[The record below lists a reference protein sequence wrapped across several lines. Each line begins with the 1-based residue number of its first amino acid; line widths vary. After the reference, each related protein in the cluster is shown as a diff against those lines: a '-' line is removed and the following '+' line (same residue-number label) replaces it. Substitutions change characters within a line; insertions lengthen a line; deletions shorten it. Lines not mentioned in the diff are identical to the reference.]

1 MTAPRP
7 RRGLGTYLAIASTL
21 LSVLLTVVL
30 GAVGGYTGGE
40 QMRLSIGNR
49 LADLAFQTASRLDR
63 ATFERY
69 REVQLMADRLG
80 SVGDRRTVARELGAM
95 QASYRHYVWLGLT
108 DPAGVVRTAGGGL
121 LEGEDIS
128 GQPWFGKGLEG
139 RYLGDVH
146 QAMPPLTRLL
156 DKKPEGG
163 AAPRFFDIAFAV
175 RDDQGRL
182 RGVLGAYVSWE
193 WAKEVRKTI
202 FTPVDRHSTV
212 EPLIVSRTGE
222 VLLGPSD
229 LEGRRMDLPSIAR
242 AAKGEAGYDVETWP
256 DGRTYLVGYARTRG
270 HEQSPGMGWTILVR
284 QELQQ
289 AYEPVAQ
296 LRQRL
301 ILWGI
306 GTALLFSLAGW
317 LVARW
322 ITRPLLQVAREAK
335 ALEAGAVPALDVPA
349 LAYREVHELGGA
361 LSSLMLKLR
370 DNEDELREL
379 NAGLEKRV
387 EERTAKLRLAYERV
401 RANEQRVQ
409 VILESAQDPFF
420 AVDLQGRVIEWN
432 GRAESLFGWTRE
444 EILGRPIEETLVP
457 PRFAGAIT
465 KMLEAFSRGERPV
478 LIQAPFERILV
489 DRLGREIEVEA
500 RVGLVDTG
508 PDRFFAAFVHDISQR
523 KEVERLKSEFVST
536 VSHELRTPLT
546 AIHGSLQL
554 LQSGMAG
561 ELPEDARELVMLS
574 AQSSERLVRLV
585 NDVLDLERMTS
596 GRMQYTVEPC
606 LLSPLAM
613 QAIRDVHPLAEAA
626 DVRLLLEAAE
636 PLTVLGDHDRLLQ
649 VAINLLAN
657 AVKFSPRGGTVHVAV
672 RRNGDD
678 ARFSVVDHGA
688 GVPESFRSRVFERF
702 AQADS
707 SDRRQRGGTGLGL
720 SICRAIV
727 EAHHGRIDFTS
738 EPGVRT
744 EFFFEIAVQE

>member
-1 MTAPRP
+1 MTSPQP
-7 RRGLGTYLAIASTL
+7 RRGLGTYLAVASTL

-30 GAVGGYTGGE
+30 GAVGGYTVSE

-80 SVGDRRTVARELGAM
+80 SETDRRVVAHELGSM
-95 QASYRHYVWLGLT
+95 QASYRHYAWLALT
-108 DPAGVVRTAGGGL
+108 DASGVVRTASGGR
-121 LEGEDIS
+121 LEGQNVS
-128 GQPWFGKGLEG
+128 GQPWFGDALAG
-139 RYLGDVH
+139 RHLGPV
-146 QAMPPLTRLL
+146 QKTP
-156 DKKPEGG
+156 
-163 AAPRFFDIAFAV
+163 PRFFDIAFPV
-175 RDDQGRL
+175 RDEQSRL
-182 RGVLGAYVSWE
+182 KGVLNARISWE
-193 WAKEVRKTI
+193 WATEVRKLI
-202 FTPVDRHSTV
+202 FTPVHRHSSV
-212 EPLIVSRTGE
+212 EPLIVSRAGE
-222 VLLGPSD
+222 VLLGPAE
-229 LEGRRMDLPSIAR
+229 LEGQRIELPSLAR
-242 AAKGEAGYDVETWP
+242 AAQGAAGFDVETWP
-256 DGRTYLVGYARTRG
+256 DGRTFLVGYTRTQG
-270 HEQSPGMGWTILVR
+270 HDKSPGMDWIILVR

-289 AYEPVAQ
+289 AYEPVAE
-296 LRQRL
+296 LRRRL
-301 ILWGI
+301 IYWGV
-306 GTALLFSLAGW
+306 GTALLFSLAGL

-322 ITRPLLQVAREAK
+322 VTRPLRQMAREAK
-335 ALEAGAVPALDVPA
+335 ALEQGGEPALDIPA
-349 LAYREVHELGGA
+349 SAYREVHLLGGA
-361 LSSLMLKLR
+361 LSSLMRKLR

-387 EERTAKLRLAYERV
+387 EERTAKLRIAYERV

-444 EILGRPIEETLVP
+444 EILGKRMADTLVP
-457 PRFAGAIT
+457 PRFAGTIDKALQVFT
-465 KMLEAFSRGERPV
+465 RENRFDL
-478 LIQAPFERILV
+478 LDAPFERVMI

-500 RVGLVDTG
+500 RVGFVDTG
-508 PDRFFAAFVHDISQR
+508 PHRFFAAFVHDISQR

-561 ELPEDARELVMLS
+561 DLPEDARELVTLS
-574 AQSSERLVRLV
+574 AQSSARLVRLV

-596 GRMQYTVEPC
+596 GRMQYAVEPC

-613 QAIRDVHPLAEAA
+613 QAIRDVQPLAEAA

-636 PLTVLGDHDRLLQ
+636 PLTVRGDHDRLLQ

-657 AVKFSPRGGTVHVAV
+657 AVKFSPRGATVHVSV
-672 RRNGDD
+672 RRVGHD

-707 SDRRQRGGTGLGL
+707 SDRRQKGGTGLGL

-744 EFFFEIAVQE
+744 EFFFEIAADD

>member
-1 MTAPRP
+1 MTSPQP

-30 GAVGGYTGGE
+30 GAVGGYTVTE

-63 ATFERY
+63 ATYERY

-80 SVGDRRTVARELGAM
+80 SETDRHVVARELGAI
-95 QASYRHYVWLGLT
+95 QASYRHYAWVGLT
-108 DPAGVVRTAGGGL
+108 DAGGVVRTSTGGL
-121 LEGEDIS
+121 LEGVNVS
-128 GQPWFGKGLEG
+128 ARPWFKGALEG
-139 RYLGDVH
+139 RHLGAVH
-146 QAMPPLTRLL
+146 EAVLLARLL
-156 DKKPEGG
+156 DNSDGG
-163 AAPRFFDIAFAV
+163 APPRFFDIAFPV
-175 RDDQGRL
+175 RDDQGKT
-182 RGVLGAYVSWE
+182 RGVLGAHVSWD
-193 WAKEVRKTI
+193 WAKEVPKTI
-202 FTPVDRHSTV
+202 YTPVHRHSSV
-212 EPLIVSRTGE
+212 EPLIVSRAGE
-222 VLLGPSD
+222 VLLGPAD
-229 LEGRRMDLPSIAR
+229 LEGRRIELPSVAR
-242 AAKGEAGYDVETWP
+242 AAQGAAGYDVETWP
-256 DGRTYLVGYARTRG
+256 DGRTYLVGYTRTQG
-270 HEQSPGMGWTILVR
+270 HDQSPGMGWTILVR

-289 AYEPVAQ
+289 AYQPVAE
-296 LRQRL
+296 LRSRL
-301 ILWGI
+301 IYWGV
-306 GTALLFSLAGW
+306 GTALLFSLAGL

-322 ITRPLLQVAREAK
+322 ITHPLRQMARDAK
-335 ALEAGAVPALDVPA
+335 ALEHGGGPALDIPA
-349 LAYREVHELGGA
+349 AAYREVHLLGGA
-361 LSSLMLKLR
+361 LSSLMRKLR

-444 EILGRPIEETLVP
+444 EILGKRMADTLVP
-457 PRFAGAIT
+457 PRFAGTIDRA
-465 KMLEAFSRGERPV
+465 LEAFTQTNRFE
-478 LIQAPFERILV
+478 LLHAPFERIMI

-500 RVGLVDTG
+500 RVGFVDTG
-508 PDRFFAAFVHDISQR
+508 PHRFFAAFVHDISQR

-561 ELPEDARELVMLS
+561 DLPEDARELVEIS
-574 AQSSERLVRLV
+574 AQSSARLVRMV

-613 QAIRDVHPLAEAA
+613 QAIRDVQPLAEAA

-636 PLTVLGDHDRLLQ
+636 PLTVRGDHDRLLQ

-657 AVKFSPRGGTVHVAV
+657 AVKFSPRGATVRVSV
-672 RRNGDD
+672 RRVGMD

-707 SDRRQRGGTGLGL
+707 SDRRQKGGTGLGL

-744 EFFFEIAVQE
+744 EFFFEIAADD

>member
-1 MTAPRP
+1 MTSPQP
-7 RRGLGTYLAIASTL
+7 RRGLGTYLAVASTL

-30 GAVGGYTGGE
+30 GAVGGYTVSE

-80 SVGDRRTVARELGAM
+80 SETDRRVVARELGSM
-95 QASYRHYVWLGLT
+95 QASYRHYTWLGLT
-108 DPAGVVRTAGGGL
+108 DAAGVVRTASGGRQ
-121 LEGEDIS
+121 EGQDVS
-128 GQPWFGKGLEG
+128 GQPWFKDALAG
-139 RYLGDVH
+139 RHIGPVRE
-146 QAMPPLTRLL
+146 TS
-156 DKKPEGG
+156 
-163 AAPRFFDIAFAV
+163 PRFFDIAFPV
-175 RDDQGRL
+175 RDEQSRL
-182 RGVLGAYVSWE
+182 KGVLDARISWE
-193 WAKEVRKTI
+193 WAKEVRTLI
-202 FTPVDRHSTV
+202 FTPVHRHSSV

-222 VLLGPSD
+222 VLLGPQE
-229 LEGRRMDLPSIAR
+229 LEGRPIELPSLAR
-242 AAKGEAGYDVETWP
+242 AAQGAAGFDVEEWP
-256 DGRTYLVGYARTRG
+256 DGRTYLVGYTRTQG
-270 HEQSPGMGWTILVR
+270 HDKSPGMGWTILVR

-289 AYEPVAQ
+289 AYEPVAE
-296 LRQRL
+296 LRRRL
-301 ILWGI
+301 IYWGV
-306 GTALLFSLAGW
+306 GTALLFSLAGL

-322 ITRPLLQVAREAK
+322 VTRPLRQMAREAK
-335 ALEAGAVPALDVPA
+335 ALEQGGEPALDIPA
-349 LAYREVHELGGA
+349 SAYREVHLLGGA
-361 LSSLMLKLR
+361 LSSLMRKLR

-420 AVDLQGRVIEWN
+420 AVDMQGLVIEWN

-444 EILGRPIEETLVP
+444 EILGKRMADTLVP
-457 PRFAGAIT
+457 PRFAGTIDRF
-465 KMLEAFSRGERPV
+465 MEAFVQGSRTE
-478 LIQAPFERILV
+478 LIRAPFERIMI

-500 RVGLVDTG
+500 RVGFVDTG
-508 PDRFFAAFVHDISQR
+508 LDRFFAAFVHDISQR

-561 ELPEDARELVMLS
+561 DLPEDARELVTLS
-574 AQSSERLVRLV
+574 AQSSARLVRLV

-613 QAIRDVHPLAEAA
+613 QAIRDVQPLAEAS

-636 PLTVLGDHDRLLQ
+636 PLTVRGDHDRLLQ

-657 AVKFSPRGGTVHVAV
+657 AVKFSPRGATVRVAV
-672 RRNGDD
+672 RRVGHD

-707 SDRRQRGGTGLGL
+707 SDRRQKGGTGLGL

-744 EFFFEIAVQE
+744 EFFFEIAADE

>member
-1 MTAPRP
+1 MTPPQP

-30 GAVGGYTGGE
+30 GAVGGHTVTE

-49 LADLAFQTASRLDR
+49 LADLAFQTGSRLDR
-63 ATFERY
+63 ATYERF

-80 SVGDRRTVARELGAM
+80 TETDRRVVARELGAI
-95 QASYRHYVWLGLT
+95 QASYRHYAWLGLA
-108 DPAGVVRTAGGGL
+108 DAAGVVRTATGGS
-121 LEGEDIS
+121 LEGQNVS
-128 GQPWFGKGLEG
+128 TRPWFKGALDG
-139 RYLGDVH
+139 PHLGDVH
-146 QAMPPLTRLL
+146 EAVQLPRLP
-156 DKKPEGG
+156 DSSEGG
-163 AAPRFFDIAFAV
+163 GAPRFFDIAFPV
-175 RDDQGRL
+175 RDDQGRS
-182 RGVLGAYVSWE
+182 RGVLGAHVSWE

-202 FTPVDRHSTV
+202 FTPVHRHSSV
-212 EPLIVSRTGE
+212 EPLIVSRAGE
-222 VLLGPSD
+222 VLLGPPD
-229 LEGRRMDLPSIAR
+229 LEGRRMELPSIGR
-242 AAKGEAGYDVETWP
+242 AAQGAAGYDVETWP
-256 DGRTYLVGYARTRG
+256 DGRTYLVGYTRTQG
-270 HEQSPGMGWTILVR
+270 HEQSPGLGWTILVR

-289 AYEPVAQ
+289 AYEPVEQ
-296 LRQRL
+296 LRRRL
-301 ILWGI
+301 IFWGV
-306 GTALLFSLAGW
+306 GTALLFSLAGL

-322 ITRPLLQVAREAK
+322 ITRPLRQMALDAK
-335 ALEAGAVPALDVPA
+335 ALEQGGEPALDIPA
-349 LAYREVHELGGA
+349 SAYREVHLLGGA
-361 LSSLMLKLR
+361 LSSLMRKLR

-444 EILGRPIEETLVP
+444 EILGKRMADTLVP
-457 PRFAGAIT
+457 PRFAGTIDRA
-465 KMLEAFSRGERPV
+465 LEVFSRESRFD
-478 LIQAPFERILV
+478 LLDAPFERVMV

-500 RVGLVDTG
+500 RVGFVDTG
-508 PDRFFAAFVHDISQR
+508 PHRFFAAFVHDISQR
-523 KEVERLKSEFVST
+523 KEVERLKTEFVST

-561 ELPEDARELVMLS
+561 DLPDDARELVTLS
-574 AQSSERLVRLV
+574 SQSSARLVRLV

-596 GRMQYTVEPC
+596 GRMQYKVEPC

-613 QAIRDVHPLAEAA
+613 EAIRDVQPLAEAA

-636 PLTVLGDHDRLLQ
+636 PLTVRGDHDRLLQ

-657 AVKFSPRGGTVHVAV
+657 AVKFSPRGATVHVSV
-672 RRNGDD
+672 RRRGLD

-702 AQADS
+702 AQADG
-707 SDRRQRGGTGLGL
+707 SDRRQKGGTGLGL

-727 EAHHGRIDFTS
+727 EAHHGRIDFVS

-744 EFFFEIAVQE
+744 EFFFEIAAED

>member
-1 MTAPRP
+1 MTSPQP

-30 GAVGGYTGGE
+30 GAVGGYTVSE

-63 ATFERY
+63 ATYERF

-80 SVGDRRTVARELGAM
+80 SETDRRVVMRELGAI
-95 QASYRHYVWLGLT
+95 QASYRHYAWLGLT
-108 DPAGVVRTAGGGL
+108 DAAGVVRTSTGGL
-121 LEGEDIS
+121 LEGVNVS
-128 GQPWFGKGLEG
+128 ARPWFRDALE
-139 RYLGDVH
+139 RPHLGDVH
-146 QAMPPLTRLL
+146 EAVLLARLL
-156 DKKPEGG
+156 DKPDGG
-163 AAPRFFDIAFAV
+163 APARFFDIAFPV
-175 RDDQGRL
+175 RDDQGRT
-182 RGVLGAYVSWE
+182 RGVLGAHVSWD

-202 FTPVDRHSTV
+202 FTPIHRHSSV
-212 EPLIVSRTGE
+212 EPLIVSRAGE
-222 VLLGPSD
+222 VLLGPAD
-229 LEGRRMDLPSIAR
+229 LEGRPIELPSIAR
-242 AAKGEAGYDVETWP
+242 AAQGAAGYDVETWP
-256 DGRTYLVGYARTRG
+256 DGRTYLVGYTRTQG
-270 HEQSPGMGWTILVR
+270 HEQSPGLGWTILVR

-289 AYEPVAQ
+289 AYEPVAE
-296 LRQRL
+296 LRRRL
-301 ILWGI
+301 IYWGV
-306 GTALLFSLAGW
+306 GTALLFSLAGL

-322 ITRPLLQVAREAK
+322 VTRPLRQMAREART
-335 ALEAGAVPALDVPA
+335 LEQGGEPALDIPA
-349 LAYREVHELGGA
+349 SAYREVHLLGGA
-361 LSSLMLKLR
+361 LASLMRKLR

-387 EERTAKLRLAYERV
+387 EERTAKLRAAYERV

-420 AVDLQGRVIEWN
+420 AVDMHGRVIEWN

-444 EILGRPIEETLVP
+444 EILGKRMADTLVP
-457 PRFAGAIT
+457 PRFAGTIDRF
-465 KMLEAFSRGERPV
+465 MEAFAQGTRTD
-478 LIQAPFERILV
+478 LIRAPFERLMI

-500 RVGLVDTG
+500 RVGFVDTG
-508 PDRFFAAFVHDISQR
+508 LDRFFAAFVHDISQR

-561 ELPEDARELVMLS
+561 DLPEDARELVALS
-574 AQSSERLVRLV
+574 AQSSARLVRLV

-596 GRMQYTVEPC
+596 GRMQYSVEPC

-613 QAIRDVHPLAEAA
+613 QAIRDVQPLAEAA

-636 PLTVLGDHDRLLQ
+636 PLTVRGDHDRLLQ

-657 AVKFSPRGGTVHVAV
+657 AVKFSPRGGTVRVSV
-672 RRNGDD
+672 RRNGMD
-678 ARFSVVDHGA
+678 ARFSVVDEGV

-707 SDRRQRGGTGLGL
+707 SDRRQKGGTGLGL

-744 EFFFEIAVQE
+744 EFFFEIAADE